1 MIDYWQLFGID
12 TIGVLIWIGMM
23 ILAWYFQSNVGIGY
37 YECWGISKAA
47 AFFFLA
53 AWIISGTFVNFAY
66 SNTIED
72 DAVSYLYKASIEYGV
87 DNEYTRDY
95 YQRSDEEK
103 NQIQFEINNS
113 NLLLGQLGV
122 QYNYGDA
129 GKDKR
134 YFALFWDSIAKMYFM
149 PILIWGVLGVCTYP
163 YIWYIKYKLSNDYKQ
178 ECQSLNLVKKEMEK
192 KQNKLKGLKFEY
204 EANRNDIEMSKT
216 EKMQIKTELNSIKLS
231 LINLKATP
239 EYQEYQKLK
248 NDFQSLES
256 TFKEKKS
263 AYDNLEAKYNIT
275 KKKNESL
282 KTENQKL
289 MEENQSLS
297 KENKEKKT
305 TQTLTDAKFLQEMQ
319 DMFDE

>member
-1 MIDYWQLFGID
+1 
-12 TIGVLIWIGMM
+12 MM

-103 NQIQFEINNS
+103 SQIQFEINNS

-122 QYNYGDA
+122 QYNYGDS

-149 PILIWGVLGVCTYP
+149 PILIWGILGICAYP

-178 ECQSLNLVKKEMEK
+178 ECQLLNLVKKEMEK
-192 KQNKLKGLKFEY
+192 TQNKLQSLKSEY
-204 EANRNDIEMSKT
+204 KANRNDIEMSKT
-216 EKMQIKTELNSIKLS
+216 EKMQIKTELNSIKSS
-231 LINLKATP
+231 LIDLKATP

-248 NDFQSLES
+248 NDLLLLDGTYKNKKSDYDSLEA
-256 TFKEKKS
+256 E
-263 AYDNLEAKYNIT
+263 YNMR
-275 KKKNESL
+275 KRSNDLL

-289 MEENQSLS
+289 REENQSLT
-297 KENKEKKT
+297 KENTEKKEA
-305 TQTLTDAKFLQEMQ
+305 QTIADEKFLQEMQ
-319 DMFDE
+319 ELIDDDDQ